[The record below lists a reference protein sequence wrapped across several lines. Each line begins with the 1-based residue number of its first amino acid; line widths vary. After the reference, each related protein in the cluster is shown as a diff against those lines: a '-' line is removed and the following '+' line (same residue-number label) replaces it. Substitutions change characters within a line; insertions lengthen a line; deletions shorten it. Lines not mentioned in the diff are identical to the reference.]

1 MDEENSVVDLN
12 EEKLKKEIEEISS
25 QSDENICA
33 DSQEVS
39 SRREENENSE
49 NKQNLSYFGKLKYK
63 AKRFSDR
70 CKSYWEKFLNLVKNK
85 PEPLDKKQ
93 KIKVSLATIFGV
105 GVGIMFMFLT
115 DIVTIAGAIGLMSL
129 AFLVTAVAIFSVLY
143 KLDSPYK
150 LSMTCIY
157 IAVVIAA
164 VMIGLEKSGFLAKF
178 DTTEELIEFIG
189 KNGGGVPE
197 VIFVVIQF
205 AQVTL
210 VPIPSTVTTVCAA
223 LLFGTQPMT
232 FMGWLKPTLLAVAGS
247 TIGSMLAFW
256 LGRVFG
262 MKLVVWLIGKD
273 AVNKYQ
279 HIVKGKDKLLLFF
292 MFLFPF
298 FPDDALC
305 LLAGLTNMSYLGFFA
320 MQLFCRFVGIGV
332 TVATTQF
339 GDGIMGIIPFSGWG
353 IPVWIVAI
361 LLVLVLLFLTF
372 KYSDKIEKFFTKI
385 VYKMLPFLK
394 RKKMEETEEIAVA
407 EGEKNAVVEG
417 LTADSVDDKIED
429 ESPPD
434 SGVE

>member
-12 EEKLKKEIEEISS
+12 EEKLKEEIEEISS

-178 DTTEELIEFIG
+178 DTTEELI
-189 KNGGGVPE
+189 
-197 VIFVVIQF
+197 
-205 AQVTL
+205 
-210 VPIPSTVTTVCAA
+210 
-223 LLFGTQPMT
+223 
-232 FMGWLKPTLLAVAGS
+232 
-247 TIGSMLAFW
+247 
-256 LGRVFG
+256 
-262 MKLVVWLIGKD
+262 
-273 AVNKYQ
+273 
-279 HIVKGKDKLLLFF
+279 
-292 MFLFPF
+292 
-298 FPDDALC
+298 
-305 LLAGLTNMSYLGFFA
+305 
-320 MQLFCRFVGIGV
+320 
-332 TVATTQF
+332 
-339 GDGIMGIIPFSGWG
+339 
-353 IPVWIVAI
+353 
-361 LLVLVLLFLTF
+361 
-372 KYSDKIEKFFTKI
+372 
-385 VYKMLPFLK
+385 
-394 RKKMEETEEIAVA
+394 
-407 EGEKNAVVEG
+407 
-417 LTADSVDDKIED
+417 
-429 ESPPD
+429 
-434 SGVE
+434 

>member
-1 MDEENSVVDLN
+1 M
-12 EEKLKKEIEEISS
+12 
-25 QSDENICA
+25 
-33 DSQEVS
+33 
-39 SRREENENSE
+39 
-49 NKQNLSYFGKLKYK
+49 
-63 AKRFSDR
+63 
-70 CKSYWEKFLNLVKNK
+70 
-85 PEPLDKKQ
+85 
-93 KIKVSLATIFGV
+93 
-105 GVGIMFMFLT
+105 
-115 DIVTIAGAIGLMSL
+115 
-129 AFLVTAVAIFSVLY
+129 
-143 KLDSPYK
+143 
-150 LSMTCIY
+150 
-157 IAVVIAA
+157 
-164 VMIGLEKSGFLAKF
+164 
-178 DTTEELIEFIG
+178 
-189 KNGGGVPE
+189 
-197 VIFVVIQF
+197 
-205 AQVTL
+205 
-210 VPIPSTVTTVCAA
+210 PIPSTVTTVCAA

-417 LTADSVDDKIED
+417 LTADSVDDKIEE